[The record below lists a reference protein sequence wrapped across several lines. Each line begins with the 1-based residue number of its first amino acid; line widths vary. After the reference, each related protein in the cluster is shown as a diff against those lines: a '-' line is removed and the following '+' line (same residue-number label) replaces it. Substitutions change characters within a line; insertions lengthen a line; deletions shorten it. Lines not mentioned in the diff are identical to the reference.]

1 MEMIIDILVFVFSIM
16 MVFYTLFVI
25 LCYVWMVYSAYGEM
39 EKYKKANDYIDYS
52 LLLSSPL
59 VPGISII
66 APAYNE
72 ELNINYNVKS
82 LLSLYYN
89 RYEVIVVN
97 DGSKDRTMQNLI
109 DEFDLVKVN
118 FYQQNKLKTQAI
130 RGIYRSKNH
139 LYFRLTVVDKENGG
153 KADALNAG
161 INVAKFELTAT
172 IDVDCILDNNV
183 LLKLARP
190 FLTQGNDVIAVG
202 GAVKVANS
210 STIFNGRILDVK
222 LPQSLLAKLQ
232 VLEYVRAFSIGRLSW
247 SSINSLILVSGA
259 LGVFNKQVLIKSG
272 AYQTDTVGEDIELIV
287 RMRKF
292 KQMQQE
298 QSKVIYVPEPLCWTE
313 VPENVNILI
322 GQRNRWTRGAI
333 DTLLRH
339 KDLLLNRKY
348 GALGLLAMPYWF
360 VIEWFSF
367 IIQFIG
373 FFATLLLILGGL
385 INIQLLTYIALCS
398 LLFYWILSIMALL
411 LEENS
416 YSRNP
421 ADGSV
426 FKLWL
431 LIFVEPFIYHPI
443 NVYAAIR
450 GNIDFFKGNK
460 SWGNMSR
467 KGLQ

>member
-1 MEMIIDILVFVFSIM
+1 MEIIIDILVFAFSIM
-16 MVFYTLFVI
+16 MAFYTLFVI

-39 EKYKKANDYIDYS
+39 EKYKKANDYIDYN

-59 VPGISII
+59 VPGISVI

-118 FYQQNKLKTQAI
+118 FYQQNKLKTQEI

-190 FLTQGNDVIAVG
+190 FLTQGKDVIAVG

-222 LPQSLLAKLQ
+222 LPKSLLAKLQ

-292 KQMQQE
+292 KQMQSE
-298 QSKVIYVPEPLCWTE
+298 SSKVVYVPEPLCWTE
-313 VPENVNILI
+313 VPEDVNILI

-339 KDLLLNRKY
+339 KDLLLNRKF
-348 GALGLLAMPYWF
+348 GALGLFAMPYWY
-360 VIEWFSF
+360 IMEWFSF

-373 FFATLLLILGGL
+373 FFATLLLIIGGL
-385 INIQLLTYIALCS
+385 INIQLLTYVALSS
-398 LLFYWILSIMALL
+398 LLFYWILSIIALL

-421 ADGSV
+421 IDGSV

-450 GNIDFFKGNK
+450 GNIDYFKGNK

>member
-313 VPENVNILI
+313 VPEDVNILI

-348 GALGLLAMPYWF
+348 GALGFLAMPYWF

>member
-1 MEMIIDILVFVFSIM
+1 MIIDILVFVFSIM

-292 KQMQQE
+292 KQIQQE

-313 VPENVNILI
+313 VPEDVNILI

-348 GALGLLAMPYWF
+348 GALGFLAMPYWF

>member
-1 MEMIIDILVFVFSIM
+1 MAIFMDILLFALSII
-16 MVFYTLFVI
+16 MVFYALFVV

-89 RYEVIVVN
+89 LYEVIVVN
-97 DGSKDRTMQNLI
+97 DGSKDQTLQQLI
-109 DEFDLVKVN
+109 EEFDLVKVN

-190 FLTQGNDVIAVG
+190 FLTHGKDVIAVG

-232 VLEYVRAFSIGRLSW
+232 VLEYIRAFSIGRLSW

-259 LGVFNKQVLIKSG
+259 LGVFNKKVLIESG

-287 RMRKF
+287 RMRKH
-292 KQMQQE
+292 KQKQNKP
-298 QSKVIYVPEPLCWTE
+298 SKVVYVPEPLCWTE
-313 VPENVNILI
+313 VPEDVNVLI

-339 KDLLLNRKY
+339 KDLLLNGKY
-348 GALGLLAMPYWF
+348 GALGLFAIPYWYI
-360 VIEWFSF
+360 IEWFSF
-367 IIQFIG
+367 IIQFVG
-373 FFATLLLILGGL
+373 FFATLILIISGLVNLKLLFL
-385 INIQLLTYIALCS
+385 IALCS
-398 LLFYWILSIMALL
+398 LLFYWILSVIALL

-421 ADGSV
+421 EDGSV

-431 LIFVEPFIYHPI
+431 LIFIEPIIYHPI
-443 NVYAAIR
+443 NIYAAIR
-450 GNIDFFKGNK
+450 GNISYFKGNK

-467 KGLQ
+467 KGLN

>member
-1 MEMIIDILVFVFSIM
+1 MEVAVNILTIAISII
-16 MVFYTLFVI
+16 MVFYSMFVI
-25 LCYVWMVYSAYGEM
+25 SCYLWMVYSAYKEM
-39 EKYKKANDYIDYS
+39 EKYKKANSYIDHN

-89 RYEVIVVN
+89 KYEVIVVN
-97 DGSKDRTMQNLI
+97 DGSKDHTLEKLI
-109 DEFDLVKVN
+109 NEFDLVLVN
-118 FYQQNKLKTQAI
+118 FYQQNQLKTQAI

-161 INVAKFELTAT
+161 INVAKFDLTST

-183 LLKLARP
+183 LLKLVRP
-190 FLTQGNDVIAVG
+190 FLTQGKDVIAVG
-202 GAVKVANS
+202 GAVKVANNS
-210 STIFNGRILDVK
+210 IIENGRLISVK
-222 LPQSLLAKLQ
+222 LPKSLLAKFQ

-247 SSINSLILVSGA
+247 SRINSLILISGA
-259 LGVFNKQVLIKSG
+259 LGVFNKRVLIKSG

-292 KQMQQE
+292 RKQENQS
-298 QSKVIYVPEPLCWTE
+298 SKVVYVPEPLCWTE
-313 VPENVNILI
+313 VPENTNILV

-339 KDLLLNRKY
+339 KDLLLNRNY
-348 GALGLLAMPYWF
+348 GALGLFAIPYWF
-360 VIEWFSF
+360 IIEWFSF
-367 IIQFIG
+367 IIQFVG
-373 FFATLLLILGGL
+373 FFITLILLISGLVNIKLLLLIAG
-385 INIQLLTYIALCS
+385 CS
-398 LLFYWILSIMALL
+398 LVFYWILSVIALI

-416 YSRNP
+416 NSSNP
-421 ADGSV
+421 SNISV
-426 FKLWL
+426 FYLWL
-431 LIFVEPFIYHPI
+431 LIFIEPFVYHPI
-443 NVYAAIR
+443 NVYAAVK

-467 KGLQ
+467 KGLK